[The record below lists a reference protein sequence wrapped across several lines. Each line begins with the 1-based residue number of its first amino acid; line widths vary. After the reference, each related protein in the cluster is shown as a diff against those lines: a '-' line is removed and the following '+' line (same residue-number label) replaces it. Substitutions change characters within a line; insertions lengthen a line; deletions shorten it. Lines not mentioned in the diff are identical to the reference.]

1 MIVGK
6 RYQLQLFL
14 VGYFLIFSFTQAAE
28 YAEIL
33 EKGKYV
39 KRECITLSD
48 EQISS
53 SISDVK
59 LSKYGGWIEKRLKP
73 TGFFYSQKLKDR
85 WWIIDPD
92 GYTFIS
98 IGINSVNLTNR
109 KTDELPTSE
118 ELEWGK
124 KTFTELR
131 RLGFNT
137 LGCWSDDLVVRKLE

>member
-73 TGFFYSQKLKDR
+73 TGFF
-85 WWIIDPD
+85 
-92 GYTFIS
+92 FI
-98 IGINSVNLTNR
+98 VTNCPGGWQ
-109 KTDELPTSE
+109 DE
-118 ELEWGK
+118 
-124 KTFTELR
+124 
-131 RLGFNT
+131 
-137 LGCWSDDLVVRKLE
+137 